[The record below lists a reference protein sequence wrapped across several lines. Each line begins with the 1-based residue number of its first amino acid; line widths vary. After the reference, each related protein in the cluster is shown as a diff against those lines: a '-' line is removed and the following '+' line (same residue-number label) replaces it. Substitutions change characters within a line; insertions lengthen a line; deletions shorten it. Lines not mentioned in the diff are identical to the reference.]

1 MPRLRIWI
9 WVLGMVAL
17 CNKAIAQEEKVMF
30 SHQGGFYSES
40 FYLSLGCSDFNH
52 HIRYTTNGNAP
63 TASSPVYEQQLWLSQ
78 HLYSHS
84 DIYKVQISP
93 ESLQYVPDSVSHAIV
108 IRAAVFDE
116 NGQRMGPVA
125 NNTYFINAL
134 GVDIQGLPAISICA
148 DSLDLFDYQNRIM
161 VPGGYFDANDP
172 YNSGNYYQHGKEWE
186 RCVNVEFYKPGANGS
201 INQQCGLR
209 THGNR
214 ARCYPQKGLKIYAR
228 EEYGKKRFKYR
239 FFDTTSNDS
248 FKHLV
253 IKPFT
258 TLWPFSGVQ
267 DYVSNRLAMD
277 ISLDAPN
284 SCPVRLFLN
293 GEYWGIYFLQEKMDE
308 RYLEDHYDVDIE
320 HCNIIDNWHRD
331 AEYGDSTS
339 FVHMMEWLE
348 NADLSVAENYA
359 YLCGLVDVENFIDY
373 CVFETFI
380 GNTDWPANNMRLWQ
394 EGDGKW
400 RWLFYD
406 GDAALI
412 DNAFAVFDNA
422 SYMGIEGWPSS
433 TKASLMFRRMFEN
446 NDFKRKFAE
455 RVETFCASEFRYEN
469 TVTYLDE
476 VKNQIAGEILC
487 HISRFGYPD
496 SEGYWNWSIS
506 LVDDFLRHRIASYR
520 QQYENYLPAK
530 PSEFE
535 SNTDDFV
542 ICPNPTEDVV
552 NIMMLDGRSRVTSF
566 TLCDVTGRLVENGI
580 GYLSACVPI
589 VLGENLP
596 SGVYVVRIG
605 EISHRFVK
613 Y

>member
-17 CNKAIAQEEKVMF
+17 CNKVIAQEEKVMF

-40 FYLSLGCSDFNH
+40 FYLSLGCSDFTH
-52 HIRYTTNGNAP
+52 YIRYTTNGNAP
-63 TASSPVYEQQLWLSQ
+63 TAASPLYENQLWLSPQ
-78 HLYSHS
+78 LYSHS
-84 DIYKVQISP
+84 NIYKVQISP
-93 ESLQYVPDSVSHAIV
+93 ESLAYVPDSVSHAIV

-125 NNTYFINAL
+125 TNTYFIHTL
-134 GVDIQGLPAISICA
+134 GIDTQGLPALSICA
-148 DSLDLFDYQNRIM
+148 DSLDLFDYQNGIM
-161 VPGGYFDANDP
+161 VPGALFDANDP
-172 YNSGNYYQHGKEWE
+172 FKSGNYYQHGKEWE
-186 RCVNVEFYKPGANGS
+186 RCVNVEFYKPGTTGS

-239 FFDTTSNDS
+239 FFDTTPNDS

-253 IKPFT
+253 IKPFS

-267 DYVSNRLAMD
+267 DYVSNRLAMNLA
-277 ISLDAPN
+277 LDAPN

-308 RYLEDHYDVDIE
+308 RYLEDHYGVDIE
-320 HCNIIDNWHRD
+320 QCNIIDNWHRD
-331 AEYGDSTS
+331 AEHGDSTNY
-339 FVHMMEWLE
+339 VHMMEWLE
-348 NADLSVAENYA
+348 NADLSVAENYS
-359 YLCGLVDVENFIDY
+359 YLSSLVDVDNFIDY

-380 GNTDWPANNMRLWQ
+380 GNTDWPANNMRCWQ

-412 DNAFAVFDNA
+412 DNNFAVFDNA
-422 SYMGIEGWPSS
+422 SYMGIYSWPSS
-433 TKASLMFRRMFEN
+433 TKASLLFRRLFEN

-455 RVETFCASEFRYEN
+455 RVEDLCSEAFRYEN
-469 TVTYLDE
+469 TVPYLNE
-476 VKNQIAGEILC
+476 IKNEILPE
-487 HISRFGYPD
+487 IPDQAFRFGYPESRD
-496 SEGYWNWSIS
+496 YWFWSIS
-506 LVDDFLRHRIASYR
+506 LVDEFLRCRVESYL
-520 QQYENYLPAK
+520 QQYESYV
-530 PSEFE
+530 PSKQFDFQ

-542 ICPNPTEDVV
+542 IYPNPTGDVV

-566 TLCDVTGRLVENGI
+566 TLCDVTGRLIENGI

>member
-17 CNKAIAQEEKVMF
+17 CNKAIAQDEKVMF

-63 TASSPVYEQQLWLSQ
+63 TAASPVYEQQLWLSQ

-84 DIYKVQISP
+84 DIYKLQISP
-93 ESLQYVPDSVSHAIV
+93 ESLQYVPDSVSHVIV

-125 NNTYFINAL
+125 TNTYFINAL
-134 GVDIQGLPAISICA
+134 GVDTQGLPAVSICA
-148 DSLDLFDYQNRIM
+148 DSLDLFDYQNGIM

-172 YNSGNYYQHGKEWE
+172 YNSGNYYQHGREWE
-186 RCVNVEFYKPGANGS
+186 RCVNVEFYKPGTNGS
-201 INQQCGLR
+201 VNQQCGLR

-239 FFDTTSNDS
+239 FFDTTPNNS

-277 ISLDAPN
+277 LALDAPN

-320 HCNIIDNWHRD
+320 QCNIIDNWHRD
-331 AEYGDSTS
+331 AEYGDSAN
-339 FVHMMEWLE
+339 FVNMMEWLE

-412 DNAFAVFDNA
+412 DAAFAVFDNA

-446 NDFKRKFAE
+446 NDFKRKFAD
-455 RVETFCASEFRYEN
+455 RVESFCASEFRYEN

-476 VKNQIAGEILC
+476 VKNQIAGEIPC
-487 HISRFGYPD
+487 HIFRFGYPESVD
-496 SEGYWNWSIS
+496 YWNWSIS
-506 LVDDFLRHRIASYR
+506 LVDDFLRHRIDSYR

-530 PSEFE
+530 PSEFQ

-542 ICPNPTEDVV
+542 VYSNPADDE
-552 NIMMLDGRSRVTSF
+552 IHIKMLDGRSRVTDF
-566 TLCDVTGRLVENGI
+566 LLCDVSGRVIRG
-580 GYLSACVPI
+580 GTCYLSACQEI
-589 VLGENLP
+589 VLGSGLS
-596 SGVYVVRIG
+596 SGVYIVKIG
-605 EISHRFVK
+605 SYVHRFLK
-613 Y
+613 L

>member
-9 WVLGMVAL
+9 WVLGMVVL

-63 TASSPVYEQQLWLSQ
+63 TAASPVYEQQLWLSQ
-78 HLYSHS
+78 QLYSHS

-116 NGQRMGPVA
+116 NGQRMGPVTTH
-125 NNTYFINAL
+125 TYFINAL
-134 GVDIQGLPAISICA
+134 GIDAQGLPALSICA
-148 DSLDLFDYQNRIM
+148 DSLDLFDYQNGIM
-161 VPGGYFDANDP
+161 VPGAYFDANDP
-172 YNSGNYYQHGKEWE
+172 FNSGNYYQHGKEWE
-186 RCVNVEFYKPGANGS
+186 RCVNVEFYKSGANGS
-201 INQQCGLR
+201 VNQQCGLR

-277 ISLDAPN
+277 LALDAPN

-320 HCNIIDNWHRD
+320 QCNIIDNWHRD
-331 AEYGDSTS
+331 AEYGDSTN

-359 YLCGLVDVENFIDY
+359 YLCSLVDVDNFIDY

-422 SYMGIEGWPSS
+422 SYMGVEGWPSS
-433 TKASLMFRRMFEN
+433 TKASLMFRRLFEN
-446 NDFKRKFAE
+446 NDFKCKFAE
-455 RVETFCASEFRYEN
+455 RVDTFCASEFRYEN

-476 VKNQIAGEILC
+476 VKNQIAGEIPC
-487 HISRFGYPD
+487 HISRFGYPESVD
-496 SEGYWNWSIS
+496 YWNWSIS
-506 LVDDFLRHRIASYR
+506 LVDDFLRHRIVSYR

-530 PSEFE
+530 PSEFQ

-542 ICPNPTEDVV
+542 VYSNPADDE
-552 NIMMLDGRSRVTSF
+552 IHIKMLDGRSRVTSF
-566 TLCDVTGRLVENGI
+566 LLCDVTGRIIQG
-580 GYLSACVPI
+580 GTCYLSACQEI
-589 VLGENLP
+589 VLDSGLS
-596 SGVYVVRIG
+596 SGVYIVKIG
-605 EISHRFVK
+605 SYVHRFLK
-613 Y
+613 L